1 MKIVNITGV
10 GNSGKGA
17 AVDLLRGYS
26 EIWAPKSNFEFDFFR
41 VNGGMIDFLEVLKND
56 KSQMRI
62 DLAFKKVRKNT
73 LKMGLNPSILNIYGN
88 LISTSQRYDKAFNNN
103 FLKLTYEFLDELIL
117 YKTKA
122 FWPYDRLETSIVEN
136 FLSKIS
142 LRLGFENFSFSDV
155 YYLNNKDLHRKFDDY
170 LNKLISNLDKK
181 KYKVYLLNNFFEPCH
196 IKRFENWISD
206 LKSIVV
212 VRDPRDIF
220 LSGLSGKQIKNVKS
234 NILPS
239 ENDGIEK
246 SFLGTNNIDF
256 FIERFK
262 SNISSINLNDSEN
275 QIVIKFE
282 DLIFNL
288 DKTKEK
294 IFDFLDDDLGNF
306 IETSNQFDPKKS
318 QNNTFLWE
326 KENSY
331 SNEIKVIE
339 NKLSQY
345 LYH

>member
-88 LISTSQRYDKAFNNN
+88 LISTSQRYDKTFNNN

-155 YYLNNKDLHRKFDDY
+155 YYLNKEDLLRKFEDY

-181 KYKVYLLNNFFEPCH
+181 KYFFYLLNNFFEPCH

-220 LSGLSGKQIKNVKS
+220 LSGLSGQQIKNVKS

-262 SNISSINLNDSEN
+262 SNISSINPNDSEN
-275 QIVIKFE
+275 HIVIKFE

-294 IFDFLDDDLGNF
+294 ILDFLDDDLGNF

-339 NKLSQY
+339 SKLSQY

>member
-1 MKIVNITGV
+1 
-10 GNSGKGA
+10 
-17 AVDLLRGYS
+17 
-26 EIWAPKSNFEFDFFR
+26 
-41 VNGGMIDFLEVLKND
+41 
-56 KSQMRI
+56 
-62 DLAFKKVRKNT
+62 
-73 LKMGLNPSILNIYGN
+73 LN
-88 LISTSQRYDKAFNNN
+88 K
-103 FLKLTYEFLDELIL
+103 E
-117 YKTKA
+117 
-122 FWPYDRLETSIVEN
+122 
-136 FLSKIS
+136 
-142 LRLGFENFSFSDV
+142 
-155 YYLNNKDLHRKFDDY
+155 DLHKKFDDY

>member
-62 DLAFKKVRKNT
+62 DFAFKKVRKNT

-155 YYLNNKDLHRKFDDY
+155 YYLNKEDLLRKFEDY

-181 KYKVYLLNNFFEPCH
+181 N
-196 IKRFENWISD
+196 IKF
-206 LKSIVV
+206 
-212 VRDPRDIF
+212 IF
-220 LSGLSGKQIKNVKS
+220 LIISLNLVILRDLRIGFQIS
-234 NILPS
+234 
-239 ENDGIEK
+239 
-246 SFLGTNNIDF
+246 
-256 FIERFK
+256 
-262 SNISSINLNDSEN
+262 
-275 QIVIKFE
+275 
-282 DLIFNL
+282 
-288 DKTKEK
+288 
-294 IFDFLDDDLGNF
+294 
-306 IETSNQFDPKKS
+306 
-318 QNNTFLWE
+318 
-326 KENSY
+326 
-331 SNEIKVIE
+331 KV
-339 NKLSQY
+339 L
-345 LYH
+345 L